1 LVPEILSQR
10 VHGTFGLTRIIW
22 IAKTFLNDV
31 IKNGKFFL
39 ILFMVGVGVLL
50 YAKLLEHLD
59 LMVLFG
65 PTVVIAY
72 ILGGI
77 YYWYSGSYKME
88 QEKIINKLRGKR

>member
-1 LVPEILSQR
+1 M
-10 VHGTFGLTRIIW
+10 HKLTW

-39 ILFMVGVGVLL
+39 ILFAVGVGVLL
-50 YAKLLEHLD
+50 YGKLLKHLD

-65 PTVVIAY
+65 PTLILGY

-77 YYWYSGSYKME
+77 YMWYSGSYKLE
-88 QEKIINKLRGKR
+88 QEKIVNKLRGKR

>member
-1 LVPEILSQR
+1 M
-10 VHGTFGLTRIIW
+10 HKIIW

-39 ILFMVGVGVLL
+39 ILFAVGVGVLL
-50 YAKLLEHLD
+50 YGKLLKHLD

-65 PTVVIAY
+65 PTLILGY

-77 YYWYSGSYKME
+77 YMWYSGSYKLE
-88 QEKIINKLRGKR
+88 QEKIINKLRGKK

>member
-1 LVPEILSQR
+1 M
-10 VHGTFGLTRIIW
+10 HKIIW
-22 IAKTFLNDV
+22 ITKRFLSDLIRNR
-31 IKNGKFFL
+31 KFFL

-50 YAKLLEHLD
+50 YAILLEHLD

-65 PTVVIAY
+65 PTMVIAY

>member
-1 LVPEILSQR
+1 M
-10 VHGTFGLTRIIW
+10 HKIIW
-22 IAKTFLNDV
+22 IAKRFLSDL
-31 IKNGKFFL
+31 IKNRKFFL

-50 YAKLLEHLD
+50 YAILLEHFD

-65 PTVVIAY
+65 PTIVIAY

-88 QEKIINKLRGKR
+88 QEKIIQKLKGKR